1 MADTFRALCAELIE
15 IVEEHCN
22 PDEYSLLDVV
32 NVLNQAHALLAQPEP
47 QGETDEELLETA
59 AEAVGY
65 EHVPSDEICLLLA
78 RAVLQRF
85 RGRPAIKPVPLT
97 PDAAFAIGQTGGP
110 PSEAERLAFEA
121 WMRGHSWL
129 VAGKWNGTTYAD
141 PQERHSSV
149 DVPAMQTRMLWAAWR
164 DRAALGRPAIEPVS
178 VSERLPEPGIKVLAH
193 YFNSHGKS
201 RTVCARWIPA
211 KFESGDSDVYDDDFL
226 EYDEE
231 SDTFYWPEAWY
242 EEIENWDDY
251 GSVKINEGEVTHWQ
265 PLPHWA
271 LPVPQN
277 NA

>member
-1 MADTFRALCAELIE
+1 MTEPNFRAPCAELASHLQARVTKE
-15 IVEEHCN
+15 
-22 PDEYSLLDVV
+22 DETVPVPGYYSQSQQLIDR
-32 NVLNQAHALLAQPEP
+32 AHALLAQPEP

-85 RGRPAIKPVPLT
+85 RGRPAIEPVP
-97 PDAAFAIGQTGGP
+97 
-110 PSEAERLAFEA
+110 
-121 WMRGHSWL
+121 
-129 VAGKWNGTTYAD
+129 
-141 PQERHSSV
+141 
-149 DVPAMQTRMLWAAWR
+149 
-164 DRAALGRPAIEPVS
+164 

-211 KFESGDSDVYDDDFL
+211 KFETADSDTYDDDFL